1 MKLSTSGGGVLLT
14 SLTEAGCDV
23 SHCSCCTYFAPQPL
37 SSMPKCSVC
46 FQFCSVYVL
55 LLAAD
60 AHCLRS
66 RNLQCS
72 DGKKPEELPAWQV
85 AKSVTSVTLHSTRW
99 HDHHFEQH
107 HVFWKTSLCQ
117 TLEAEEVLCQ
127 QSQQRITATKV
138 YMSFS
143 QCILTLTIRHR
154 RSWQHPLSA
163 SIMEGG
169 WIWLVLVIAKSWKTY
184 LCYCNL
190 LYTYASLLPH
200 RPWPVIPF
208 S

>member
-1 MKLSTSGGGVLLT
+1 MLGLFSILWCVRPSLGCRRSLSTEPKPAMLRWQKTRRVA
-14 SLTEAGCDV
+14 SLA
-23 SHCSCCTYFAPQPL
+23 SCKECNFAFHAMTWP
-37 SSMPKCSVC
+37 SFWK
-46 FQFCSVYVL
+46 
-55 LLAAD
+55 
-60 AHCLRS
+60 
-66 RNLQCS
+66 
-72 DGKKPEELPAWQV
+72 
-85 AKSVTSVTLHSTRW
+85 
-99 HDHHFEQH
+99 QH

-184 LCYCNL
+184 LCYCNP